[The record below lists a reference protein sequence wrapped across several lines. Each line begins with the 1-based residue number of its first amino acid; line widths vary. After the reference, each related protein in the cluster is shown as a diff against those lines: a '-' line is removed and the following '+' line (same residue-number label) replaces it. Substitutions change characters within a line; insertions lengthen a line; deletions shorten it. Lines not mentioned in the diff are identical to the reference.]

1 MIEKFTEGFPP
12 LTLGTQRA
20 LCAITQKQPNKLVPI
35 IEALYHSFW
44 VQGNAQIGKPEGFG
58 PVLES
63 VLGKN
68 GAQEILTA
76 VCTWTQGSR
85 MYMGISLF

>member
-1 MIEKFTEGFPP
+1 MIDKFTEGFPP

-20 LCAITQKQPNKLVPI
+20 LCAISQKLPNKLVPT

-44 VQGNAQIGKPEGFG
+44 VQGNAKIGQPEGFG

-63 VLGKN
+63 VLGPSD
-68 GAQEILTA
+68 AQEILKA
-76 VCTWTQGSR
+76 VCSFERKNVVHG
-85 MYMGISLF
+85 YHMGR